1 MNTHGRHYEIMGKLH
16 ARLLAAG
23 EERGQGTVEYV
34 GLVLVVAFIVGAV
47 IKASG
52 GLTDAGIAQTVAD
65 KLQEA
70 VEGVG
75 GK

>member
-1 MNTHGRHYEIMGKLH
+1 MGYELMGRMH
-16 ARLLAAG
+16 AWLTQMLG
-23 EERGQGTVEYV
+23 GQRGQGTVEYV

-52 GLTDAGIAQTVAD
+52 GLSDVGIAKTVAE
-65 KLQEA
+65 KLNAA

>member
-1 MNTHGRHYEIMGKLH
+1 LIYELMGALH
-16 ARLLAAG
+16 AKWLTRAAQ
-23 EERGQGTVEYV
+23 ESGQGTVEYV

-52 GLTDAGIAQTVAD
+52 GLSDVGIAKTVAE
-65 KLQEA
+65 KLNAA

>member
-1 MNTHGRHYEIMGKLH
+1 MPYELMGRMH
-16 ARLLAAG
+16 AALSRRLAADG
-23 EERGQGTVEYV
+23 GQGTVEYV

-52 GLTDAGIAQTVAD
+52 GLSDVGIAKTVAE
-65 KLQEA
+65 KLNAA

-75 GK
+75 GR